1 MLARNSDLYLEV
13 RASCV
18 AFSSSAWRACSTSA
32 FLRSTSAFCCARRR
46 AFSCSSA
53 LVVCSSSWRLPSSL
67 ASDCD
72 CSRRPSVRVFAEL
85 VEVVHVLAAAVGVAR
100 EELQARL
107 LLARVHHVEDAVLR
121 ADDRC
126 QLGED
131 HLRDR
136 EEIALALEHAGEL
149 GEVRLEPVLLRVLE

>member
-46 AFSCSSA
+46 AFSE
-53 LVVCSSSWRLPSSL
+53 
-67 ASDCD
+67 
-72 CSRRPSVRVFAEL
+72 F
-85 VEVVHVLAAAVGVAR
+85 VEVVYVLAAAVGVAR

-136 EEIALALEHAGEL
+136 KEIALALEHAGEL

>member
-46 AFSCSSA
+46 AFSCS
-53 LVVCSSSWRLPSSL
+53 
-67 ASDCD
+67 
-72 CSRRPSVRVFAEL
+72 
-85 VEVVHVLAAAVGVAR
+85 AAVGAAAGD
-100 EELQARL
+100 LQGRL
-107 LLARVHHVEDAVLR
+107 QRARVHQVEDAVLR
-121 ADDRC
+121 ADDGC

-136 EEIALALEHAGEL
+136 EEVALALEHAGEL
-149 GEVRLEPVLLRVLE
+149 GEVCLEPVLLRVLEGRVLQVTDHLVDVV